1 MKKTQGFTI
10 IEVMVAIAIF
20 GIIAAIVF
28 SLVLSSAKLSRQ
40 SQSQVN
46 TAAQVQQIIETIR
59 SSWST
64 VPVGGTASNY
74 DKACI
79 PQISNGST
87 LTLPN
92 GYSAKYI
99 NLNSRAEPVNQSNVV
114 GNPTQHNIPTSNTSS
129 CTAAPNATLTING
142 STVPPPM
149 RRVIVSSGNGPQD
162 TTLTIDVLRPK

>member
-40 SQSQVN
+40 SQAQVN

-59 SSWST
+59 SSWS
-64 VPVGGTASNY
+64 VPSASNY
-74 DKACI
+74 NDACI
-79 PQISNGST
+79 PITTSGAT
-87 LTLPN
+87 LTLPA
-92 GYSAKYI
+92 GYTAKYM
-99 NLNSRAEPVNQSNVV
+99 NLNSKAETVNQNNTVTSNPVSY
-114 GNPTQHNIPTSNTSS
+114 TIPTANSTTCS
-129 CTAAPNATLTING
+129 AEAHATLMVNG
-142 STVPPPM
+142 IAVPPPM